1 VSALRLFEATGLEI
15 EYMIVDAESLSVRPA
30 ADRALEVLGGLED
43 GEVTLGDIAWSNELA
58 LHVIELKGAG
68 PIADRSGA
76 FAAFQAAVEAMNRQL
91 AQDGLRL
98 LPTAMHPWMDPWT
111 ETKLWPHGNDEIY
124 RAFDRIFDCRGHGWS
139 NLQSMHINLPF
150 ADDGELGRLH
160 AAVRLVLPL
169 LPGLAASSPVEEG
182 RVSGHLD
189 GRLFHYAGNARR
201 VPSVSGV
208 VVPEAVF
215 DRRAYE
221 EELLGKIYRDLAP
234 HDPQGILRHEWANA
248 RGAIVRFDRMAL
260 EIRVLDSQEHV
271 AGDFA
276 VAEAVVAAVR
286 AQTEGRFG
294 PPEAQRAWDEHRLA
308 GLFRQAVERGEATVI
323 EDAEFLAAW
332 GFPGAKASLQEV
344 WRHLVAATVDTA
356 SLPPE
361 VARALQVILQEGT
374 LARRILAAVGSS
386 PERGALRAV
395 YGRLADC
402 LDRGIP
408 FSGAAAG

>member
-1 VSALRLFEATGLEI
+1 MGALRLFEATGLEI

-30 ADRALEVLGGLED
+30 ADRALEDLGGLEE
-43 GEVTLGDIAWSNELA
+43 GEVTLGEIAWSNELV

-68 PIADRSGA
+68 PIADRAAALGA
-76 FAAFQAAVEAMNRQL
+76 FQGAVEAMNRL
-91 AQDGLRL
+91 LMKDGLRL
-98 LPTAMHPWMDPWT
+98 LPGAMHPWMDPWT
-111 ETKLWPHGNDEIY
+111 ETKLWPHGQDDVY

-150 ADDGELGRLH
+150 ADDEELGRLH

-182 RVSGHLD
+182 RLSGRMD

-208 VVPEAVF
+208 VVPERVF

-221 EELLGKIYRDLAP
+221 EALLGKIYADLAP
-234 HDPQGILRHEWANA
+234 YDPEGILRHEWANA
-248 RGAIVRFDRMAL
+248 RGAIVRFDRLAL

-276 VAEAVVAAVR
+276 VAEAVIAAVR

-294 PPEAQRAWDEHRLA
+294 ATEPQRAWDEHRLA
-308 GLFRQAVERGEATVI
+308 RLFRQAVEAGEATVLD
-323 EDAEFLAAW
+323 DAEFLAAW
-332 GFPGAKASLQEV
+332 GFPEPKGTLQEV
-344 WRHLVAATVDTA
+344 WQHLVDQTVQLDGLEPDV
-356 SLPPE
+356 S
-361 VARALQVILQEGT
+361 RALQVILQRGT
-374 LARRILAAVGSS
+374 LARRITRAVG
-386 PERGALRAV
+386 PEPGHPALVATYRH
-395 YGRLADC
+395 LAEC
-402 LDRGIP
+402 LQQGTP
-408 FSGAAAG
+408 FSP

>member
-1 VSALRLFEATGLEI
+1 
-15 EYMIVDAESLSVRPA
+15 
-30 ADRALEVLGGLED
+30 
-43 GEVTLGDIAWSNELA
+43 VTLGDIAWSNELA

-68 PIADRSGA
+68 PITDRTA
-76 FAAFQAAVEAMNRQL
+76 ARAAFQAAVEAMNRQL

-98 LPTAMHPWMDPWT
+98 MPTAMHPWMDPWT
-111 ETKLWPHGNDEIY
+111 ETKLWPHGQDEIY
-124 RAFDRIFDCRGHGWS
+124 KAFDRIFDCRGHGWS

-150 ADDGELGRLH
+150 DGDEELGRLH

-182 RVSGHLD
+182 RLSGRLD

-208 VVPEAVF
+208 VVPERVF
-215 DRRAYE
+215 DRQAYE

-234 HDPQGILRHEWANA
+234 HDPEGILRHEWANA

-286 AQTEGRFG
+286 AQTEGRFQE
-294 PPEAQRAWDEHRLA
+294 PAAQRAWDEHRLA
-308 GLFRQAVERGEATVI
+308 GLFRHAVEQGEATVV

-332 GFPGAKASLQEV
+332 GFPGARATLQEV
-344 WRHLVAATVDTA
+344 WQHLVGATVELDA
-356 SLPPE
+356 LDPAVS
-361 VARALQVILQEGT
+361 RALQVILREGT
-374 LARRILAAVGSS
+374 LARRIITAVG
-386 PERGALRAV
+386 PEPGRPALRAA
-395 YGRLADC
+395 YGRLVEC
-402 LDRGIP
+402 LDSGEP
-408 FSGAAAG
+408 FSAE